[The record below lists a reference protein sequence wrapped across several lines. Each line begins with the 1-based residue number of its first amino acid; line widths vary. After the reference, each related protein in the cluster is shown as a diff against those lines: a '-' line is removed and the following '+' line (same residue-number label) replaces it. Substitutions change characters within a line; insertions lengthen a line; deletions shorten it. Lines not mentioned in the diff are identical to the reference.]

1 MTWLKP
7 LIIDKDMDD
16 AVFSGTGVFIP
27 FMTINIQKRRFWPIQ
42 KTTTTTST
50 YNTQTI
56 SRKCATAVFS
66 SWNRIKLLLQLCCR
80 YWNHYNTHHTDLFF
94 IAETTMTDS
103 DPQKLGRHWRIL
115 ETFFPS
121 SKLHRVV
128 QNWQNMPFTHAHIE
142 LFRFLITWF
151 TRCTPAAKW
160 ANAKAA
166 KARCVLKHLKWTLA
180 AKAKQ

>member
-27 FMTINIQKRRFWPIQ
+27 FMTINIQKRRYHPSHQSRKQQPQRQLTTHKQSLENAQLRSSVAETESSYCCSYAVAIE
-42 KTTTTTST
+42 TTT
-50 YNTQTI
+50 
-56 SRKCATAVFS
+56 
-66 SWNRIKLLLQLCCR
+66 
-80 YWNHYNTHHTDLFF
+80 THHTDMFF

-121 SKLHRVV
+121 SKLHCVV
-128 QNWQNMPFTHAHIE
+128 QN
-142 LFRFLITWF
+142 
-151 TRCTPAAKW
+151 
-160 ANAKAA
+160 
-166 KARCVLKHLKWTLA
+166 
-180 AKAKQ
+180 